1 MPEQKGDMRGEKA
14 EITADQSKPTGRKGW
29 SSRRRCLETQFG
41 ISHTGTGRQIK
52 EQIHATDPDQENV
65 LCVEKRF

>member
-1 MPEQKGDMRGEKA
+1 MRAEQNRAMAAAVVAWKLNLLLA
-14 EITADQSKPTGRKGW
+14 GR
-29 SSRRRCLETQFG
+29 
-41 ISHTGTGRQIK
+41 GRQIK